1 MKVSILNFLFL
12 YSVLEN
18 ETFESFFAKSAKE
31 EGGGGGGL
39 GGMEGDRGP
48 ENSGYL
54 RRDAYVDDPLLH

>member
-18 ETFESFFAKSAKE
+18 ETLESFFAKSAKE
-31 EGGGGGGL
+31 EG

>member
-31 EGGGGGGL
+31 EGGER